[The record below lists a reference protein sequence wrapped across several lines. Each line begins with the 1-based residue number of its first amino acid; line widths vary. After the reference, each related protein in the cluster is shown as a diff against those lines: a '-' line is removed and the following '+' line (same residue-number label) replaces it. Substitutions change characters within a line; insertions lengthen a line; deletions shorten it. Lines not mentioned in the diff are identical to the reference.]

1 MIHIYH
7 PNKRVTGFATSFWY
21 SDRDDTIFATLLK
34 QSGWD
39 DARQNGVFKD
49 SMNDPNRKVNIKL
62 SYTEV
67 AAILDC
73 IERNRPFST
82 FHDADEF
89 PKQIKFE
96 PWLDQTTQKPKGYS
110 FSISVQS
117 KQDSSY
123 KNAFYIGLTFAEARL
138 IREFLIFTMHRHF
151 TRLSTGTQRAPVPR
165 TVVQDAPAAVEQ
177 EAVRVSQP
185 DDEPEEQPQV
195 YSDPLTDF

>member
-1 MIHIYH
+1 MVHIYH
-7 PNKRVTGFATSFWY
+7 PSKRITGFAASFWY

-39 DARQNGVFKD
+39 EARQNGVFKD
-49 SMNDPNRKVNIKL
+49 SMNDPNKKVNIKL
-62 SYTEV
+62 SYTEI
-67 AAILDC
+67 AAVLDC
-73 IERNRPFST
+73 IERNRPFSA

-110 FSISVQS
+110 FSVSVQS

-151 TRLSTGTQRAPVPR
+151 TRLSVGTQRAPVPQ
-165 TVVQDAPAAVEQ
+165 TVVQQEERSPA
-177 EAVRVSQP
+177 RVSQP
-185 DDEPEEQPQV
+185 DDKPAEEPQAS